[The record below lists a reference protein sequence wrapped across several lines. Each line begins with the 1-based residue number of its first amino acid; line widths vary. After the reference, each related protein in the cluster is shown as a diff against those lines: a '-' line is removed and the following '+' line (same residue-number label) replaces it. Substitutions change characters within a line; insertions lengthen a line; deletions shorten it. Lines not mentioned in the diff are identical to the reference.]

1 MARGTAADRG
11 RDRLRGPDSS
21 LTIDT
26 MRIGNVDLQ
35 GLARLAPM
43 AGATNA
49 PFRLVARECGSGL
62 TTTEEM
68 DAASVLF
75 QTPHA
80 VAATAYYPAERPLAM
95 QLLGKK
101 AEDLAEAAA
110 RCQAMGADIVDLNM
124 GCPVPKITGKG
135 KGAAL
140 MRDLPAAARILSA
153 MRRAVRVPLTVKIR
167 GGWDDTHLNAVE
179 VARMAE
185 AEGVDAITVH
195 PRTRSQMFTGKAPW
209 TIIAEVVDA
218 VRIPVTGNGDVCSMA
233 DARRMVRET
242 GCGSVMIG
250 RGALGRPW
258 VFDDTYDALPHAA
271 QRAYR
276 ERVIA
281 RHVELIRAH
290 CHERYALTQLKKH
303 LSWYTEGL
311 GHACKCRVE
320 IFQARTA
327 DEVWET
333 FQRYWTRAER
343 ESAPAF
349 EAATATA

>member
-1 MARGTAADRG
+1 
-11 RDRLRGPDSS
+11 
-21 LTIDT
+21 
-26 MRIGNVDLQ
+26 MRIGSVEVR

-68 DAASVLF
+68 DSASVLY

-80 VAATAYYPAERPLAM
+80 ITASAYYPAERPLAM
-95 QLLGKK
+95 QLLGRSP
-101 AEDLAEAAA
+101 EPLAEAAA
-110 RCQAMGADIVDLNM
+110 RCEVVGADVVDLNM
-124 GCPVPKITGKG
+124 GCPVPRITGKG

-140 MRDLPAAARILSA
+140 MRDIPATARILRA
-153 MRRAVRVPLTVKIR
+153 MRAAVRVPLTVKIR

-218 VRIPVTGNGDVCSMA
+218 VRIPVTGNGDVHSMS
-233 DARRMVRET
+233 DARRMVAET
-242 GCGSVMIG
+242 GCQSVMIG
-250 RGALGRPW
+250 RGALGSPW
-258 VFDDTYDALPHAA
+258 VFDEAWEPMPPIA
-271 QRAYR
+271 QRGYR
-276 ERVIA
+276 ARVIA
-281 RHVELIRAH
+281 RHVALIKEHFA
-290 CHERYALTQLKKH
+290 ERFALIQLKKH

-311 GHACKCRVE
+311 GHARECRAA
-320 IFQARTA
+320 IFQTKTA

-333 FQRYWTRAER
+333 FQRYWER
-343 ESAPAF
+343 SAHT
-349 EAATATA
+349 EASLLETATA